1 MQMINILRCNNV
13 FRNKRF
19 NVDLDDFK
27 LDKINFS
34 VDKGEYLILI
44 GPTGSGKSVL
54 LETIIGFYRQNSG
67 LIKLNGKEINEVL
80 PEKRN
85 IGIVYQ
91 DHVLFPNMN
100 VYENIKYGLKRDK
113 SLTDDEIDK
122 KIHKMANIMEIE
134 HILDRNINTLSGG
147 ESQRTALVR
156 TLIVEP
162 ELVLMDEPFSALDV
176 TTQKRLTELI
186 KTIGNN
192 LGTTFVH
199 VTHNFN
205 DIWNLADK
213 VGVMKKGELHQMGS
227 VYEVFSRPENGFV
240 ADFVGIQNIFE
251 GKLKKGKSC
260 ESLEIVINDNL
271 VLFSNDYDVC
281 IHLEEGSNVLAAIRP
296 ENIIFSNTIQD
307 SSARNR
313 VKGIVR
319 DIKITGPVVNI
330 ESEVEGIIFKGL
342 LTKSSYESL
351 EIEIGKEIY
360 LIFKSLNVNVI
371 DRYNTFKIE

>member
-1 MQMINILRCNNV
+1 MFLEIIDLT
-13 FRNKRF
+13 
-19 NVDLDDFK
+19 VDLDDFK

-67 LIKLNGKEINEVL
+67 LIKLNGKEITEVL

-100 VYENIKYGLKRDK
+100 VYENIKYGLKRDN

-122 KIHKMANIMEIE
+122 KIHKMARIMEIE

-213 VGVMKKGELHQMGS
+213 VGVMKKGELHQIGS
-227 VYEVFSRPENGFV
+227 VYEVFSRPENDFV

-271 VLFSNDYDVC
+271 VLFSNDYNVC

>member
-1 MQMINILRCNNV
+1 MFLEIKDL
-13 FRNKRF
+13 
-19 NVDLDDFK
+19 NVDLGDFE
-27 LDKINFS
+27 LDNINFS

-67 LIKLNGKEINEVL
+67 LIKLNGRILSEVL

-100 VYENIKYGLKRDK
+100 VYDNIKYGLKRDK
-113 SLTDDEIDK
+113 SLSDDEIDK
-122 KIHKMANIMEIE
+122 RIHKMANIMEIE
-134 HILDRNINTLSGG
+134 HILDRNVNTLSGG
-147 ESQRTALVR
+147 ESQRTALAR

-176 TTQKRLTELI
+176 TTQKKLTELI

-192 LGTTFVH
+192 LGTTFLH

-205 DIWNLADK
+205 DIWNLADR
-213 VGVMKKGELHQMGS
+213 VGVMKKGKLHQIGS
-227 VYEVFSRPENGFV
+227 VYDVFSRPENDFV

-260 ESLEIVINDNL
+260 ELFEILINDNL
-271 VLFSNDYDVC
+271 ILYSNDYDVC
-281 IHLEEGSNVLAAIRP
+281 NHLEENSNILVAIRP
-296 ENIIFSNTIQD
+296 ENIIFSNKIQD
-307 SSARNR
+307 SSAKNR
-313 VKGIVR
+313 IKGIVH
-319 DIKITGPVVNI
+319 DIKLSGPVVNV
-330 ESEVEGIIFKGL
+330 ESDVEGVIFKGL